1 MQLDKRTQNIPMMLN
16 SAKSVSENCLPIG
29 TRLAEFEITGL
40 IGEGGF
46 GTVYLAFDHA
56 LQRTVAIKEYMP
68 SVLASR
74 GADKSVLV
82 GSQRHQEA
90 FEAGLKS
97 FINEARLLAQF
108 DHPALIKVFRFWE
121 ENRTGYIAMRYYE
134 GKTLKNT
141 VKDNPGIVE
150 AAWLESSVMQPIL
163 EALEALHK
171 VQILH
176 RDISP
181 DNIMI
186 QKEGSAV
193 LLDFGAARQV
203 IGDMTQALTV
213 ILKPGYAPV
222 EQYADDAA
230 MKQGPWTDIYALSA
244 VIYSI
249 IAKKPPATSVARM
262 IKDPVVPLQSS
273 MYPGFSQ
280 EFLSAI
286 NKGFSVKPEDRPQSV
301 EEFRNLL
308 GLGSS
313 ASVPVSSTLGPS
325 DGRTKK
331 NTNPATVAARL
342 DRQQPELKPSSSVDR
357 KSTSAK
363 RSWAWLTIAIF
374 LAAGFGAGAYFFFN
388 SSALDTTVST
398 TPDGAG
404 SVTNSDSVP
413 VKPVDDVTQLPAQST
428 VDEETV
434 AWEALNNNY
443 SITSAELTSFIQR
456 FPFGKHADEARSRL
470 AQIEAEKTPVNNTA
484 ASTSATAVTA
494 TVEPLQQKVTPK
506 KIETGIVTLAVNPWG
521 TVLVDGVSKGVSPPL
536 RRLALPEGTHKIRI
550 VNPNFSNDYETEIEI
565 NKKNSVKIKY
575 DFSQPVK

>member
-1 MQLDKRTQNIPMMLN
+1 MQLDKRTQNTPMMPN
-16 SAKSVSENCLPIG
+16 PAKSVSENCLPIG
-29 TRLAEFEITGL
+29 THLAEFEITDI

-82 GSQRHQEA
+82 RSQRHQET
-90 FEAGLKS
+90 FDAGLKS

-121 ENRTGYIAMRYYE
+121 ENKTGYIAMRYYE
-134 GKTLKNT
+134 GQTLKNT

-150 AAWLESSVMQPIL
+150 AAWLESVMQPIL

-186 QKEGSAV
+186 QKEGGAV

-222 EQYADDAA
+222 EQYADDAL

-249 IAKKPPATSVARM
+249 IVKKPPATSVARM
-262 IKDPVVPLQSS
+262 IKDPVEPLQSS

-313 ASVPVSSTLGPS
+313 APVAVPSILGPS
-325 DGRTKK
+325 DGRAKK
-331 NTNPATVAARL
+331 NTNPAMIAAGL
-342 DRQQPELKPSSSVDR
+342 DRHHPDLKPSSSVDK
-357 KSTSAK
+357 KSTSAR
-363 RSWAWLTIAIF
+363 RSWARLTIAIF

-388 SSALDTTVST
+388 SPALDTTAT
-398 TPDGAG
+398 TAPDVAG
-404 SVTNSDSVP
+404 SASNSASVP
-413 VKPVDDVTQLPAQST
+413 VKPVVDVTQLPAQST

-434 AWEALNNNY
+434 AWEALNNNN
-443 SITSAELTSFIQR
+443 SITSAELTLFIQK
-456 FPFGKHADEARSRL
+456 FPLGKYTGEARRRL
-470 AQIEAEKTPVNNTA
+470 AEIEAGKTPVNNTA
-484 ASTSATAVTA
+484 ANTGITVVTA
-494 TVEPLQQKVTPK
+494 PVDTLPQKDTPK

-521 TVLVDGVSKGVSPPL
+521 TVLVDGASKGASPPL
-536 RRLALPEGTHKIRI
+536 RRLVLPEGTHKIRI
-550 VNPNFSNDYETEIEI
+550 INPNFSNDYETEIEI

-575 DFSQPVK
+575 DFSHPVK